1 MKKSTSPRHRAM
13 ALALLVM
20 PLLLLVM
27 TAGCGDSPDFRDQR
41 LAEFARESMIEQ
53 RIQNERMADQSEA
66 VVRES
71 NQLAET
77 AKQLV
82 EHDAQTRREMMAAQ
96 SELTS
101 QLNQQQAVVDAG
113 RDQLELERQQIAE
126 KRHRDPII
134 AIAIEN
140 AGLAIACLLPLVI
153 CFFVIKQ
160 MQTQEPDHAAVAELL
175 IQEFSSDQPRLL
187 PGPLWRPIGLEDHE
201 HHRLS
206 DTSSEVEARHH
217 GERPF

>member
-1 MKKSTSPRHRAM
+1 MKKSIRPRHSVM
-13 ALALLVM
+13 FVALLA
-20 PLLLLVM
+20 M
-27 TAGCGDSPDFRDQR
+27 TAGCGESPDLRDQR

-66 VVRES
+66 VVQES
-71 NQLAET
+71 SQLAEA
-77 AKQLV
+77 AKLLV
-82 EHDAQTRREMMAAQ
+82 EQDAQTRREMIAAQ

-113 RDQLELERQQIAE
+113 RDRLELDRQQIAE

-134 AIAIEN
+134 AMAIEN

-153 CFFVIKQ
+153 CFFVIRQ

-175 IQEFSSDQPRLL
+175 IQEFSGDQPRLL
-187 PGPLWRPIGLEDHE
+187 PGPLWRPLALE
-201 HHRLS
+201 HHEDRRLS
-206 DTSSEVEARHH
+206 DTSSDEEAASYL
-217 GERPF
+217 GEPPF